1 MPTDVVMPQMGESIT
16 EGTLTKWLKQIGDT
30 IARDEPLFEISTDK
44 VDAEIPSPAAGV
56 LRETKA
62 REGETVSINTVV
74 AVIEE
79 AGSAALNGAGNG
91 AGNGSGNGAGKN
103 AVSAPNNSSANGA
116 GKNGSASGAAVPLSA
131 TPEAPKQEAAKVEV
145 PAAAGTDVPMPQMGE
160 SITEGTIT
168 RWLKKIGE
176 TVQRDEPLF
185 EISTDKVDAE
195 IPSPVAGV
203 LTEIKA
209 QEGQTVAIHTIVAV
223 IGGGGTMAA
232 VSAPAAPAPTAQADG
247 APAVAASSSVTS
259 APAAPPQSG
268 PATEI
273 VMPQM
278 GESITEGTITKW
290 LKKVGDAVQRD
301 EPIFEISTD
310 KVDAEIPSPVAGV
323 LTEIRAQEGET
334 VAINTVVAMM
344 GSAVSNSAS
353 SDRAAASATSTSTEV
368 AAAPAGSQPQS
379 TLAMPVNTS
388 GEAPRSSPLVRRIAK
403 ENGVDLAAAGIS
415 GSGFAGRV
423 TKNDIVGYLNGGGKT
438 AGSAIQAPAAIAAAG
453 SSSATL
459 SQPGTPSHSIAQV
472 SSGAATPVSS
482 SRPEAS
488 TAQSAPATTAPQKAA
503 AQTAPMLGEVVPMSK
518 MRSIIAKRMVES
530 KQTSAHVH
538 TVFKVDMT
546 RIVRLREKEKTK
558 YEQRN
563 GVKLTYMPFIT
574 RATIHALR
582 KHPIVNAA
590 VEGSNIRYNKNVNIG
605 IAVALDW
612 GLIVPVIKQTEEK
625 NFLGITRGIVDIA
638 DRARNKKLA
647 PDEVAGGTFTLTN
660 SGIFGE
666 QFGTPVI
673 NQPQVAILGIGGLNK
688 EPLVIQDQDGG
699 DVIAIRS
706 IQRFTL
712 GFDHRIIDGSDAGKF
727 MTDLKSYLENWSEEI
742 G

>member
-30 IARDEPLFEISTDK
+30 VARDEPLFEISTDK

-56 LRETKA
+56 LKEVKA
-62 REGETVSINTVV
+62 KEGETIAINTVV
-74 AVIEE
+74 AVIDA
-79 AGSAALNGAGNG
+79 AGST
-91 AGNGSGNGAGKN
+91 NGSSGSSNDA
-103 AVSAPNNSSANGA
+103 APQSA
-116 GKNGSASGAAVPLSA
+116 AAPA
-131 TPEAPKQEAAKVEV
+131 AEPAQAAAAPQAAPAAK
-145 PAAAGTDVPMPQMGE
+145 GTDVPMPQMGE

-168 RWLKKIGE
+168 KWLKKVGDQ
-176 TVQRDEPLF
+176 VQRDEPLF

-195 IPSPVAGV
+195 IPSPAEGI

-209 QEGQTVAIHTIVAV
+209 QEGQTVAINTIVAV
-223 IGGGGTMAA
+223 IGGGAA
-232 VSAPAAPAPTAQADG
+232 SAAPAPATPATPAPTAQADG
-247 APAVAASSSVTS
+247 TSS
-259 APAAPPQSG
+259 AAPQG
-268 PATEI
+268 GTAAAATPI
-273 VMPQM
+273 IMPQM

-290 LKKVGDAVQRD
+290 LKKVGDTVQRD

-310 KVDAEIPSPVAGV
+310 KVDAEIPSPAAGV
-323 LTEIRAQEGET
+323 LTEIKAQEGQT
-334 VAINTVVAMM
+334 VQVNAVVAMI
-344 GSAVSNSAS
+344 GG
-353 SDRAAASATSTSTEV
+353 AAGASAPAQGKQPMPTATTDTQAQRAGASIQAEV
-368 AAAPAGSQPQS
+368 ADGK
-379 TLAMPVNTS
+379 
-388 GEAPRSSPLVRRIAK
+388 APRSSPLVRKIAS
-403 ENGVDLAAAGIS
+403 ENNVDLRSAGIA
-415 GSGFAGRV
+415 GTGFEGRI
-423 TKNDIVGYLNGGGKT
+423 TKNDIVGYIHDGGK
-438 AGSAIQAPAAIAAAG
+438 AAAG
-453 SSSATL
+453 APSPMSGQQSSQPGSATP
-459 SQPGTPSHSIAQV
+459 SVPGTPSHSIAQV
-472 SSGAATPVSS
+472 SSGSAQPVTSA
-482 SRPEAS
+482 RQEAS
-488 TAQSAPATTAPQKAA
+488 TAQSAPATTAPKQAA
-503 AQTAPMLGEVVPMSK
+503 AESAPVLGEVVPMSK

-546 RIVRLREKEKTK
+546 RVVRLREKEKAK

-563 GVKLTYMPFIT
+563 GVKLTFMPFIT
-574 RATIHALR
+574 RATIAALR

-590 VEGSNIRYNKNVNIG
+590 VEGQNIRYNKNVNIG

-612 GLIVPVIKQTEEK
+612 GLIVPVLKQTEEK
-625 NFLGITRGIVDIA
+625 NFLGIARGIVDIA

-688 EPLVIQDQDGG
+688 EALVIQDKDGG
-699 DVIAIRS
+699 DVIAVRS
-706 IQRFTL
+706 VQRFTL

-727 MTDLKSYLENWSEEI
+727 MTDFKTYLENWSEDI